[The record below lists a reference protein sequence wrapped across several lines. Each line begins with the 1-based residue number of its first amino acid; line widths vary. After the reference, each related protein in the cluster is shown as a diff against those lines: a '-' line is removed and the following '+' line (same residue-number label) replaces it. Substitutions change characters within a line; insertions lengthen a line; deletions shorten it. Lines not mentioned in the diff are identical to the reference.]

1 MTDYVIN
8 HQMEFWL
15 GFGFIMLSLEIVTG
29 FSTGIFLFGGLAALA
44 TGVLMSFGVLPQT
57 WVAGVSSAGIGSGL
71 ITLLLWKPLK
81 KLQGSGPAKK
91 DNSSDL
97 VGHKFI
103 LDSDVSV
110 SNPGVTV
117 YSGVTWRV
125 EIDEDAEADTL
136 AAGQRVSVS
145 SVEVGLFKVR
155 AA

>member
-1 MTDYVIN
+1 MTDYIIN

-15 GFGFIMLSLEIVTG
+15 AFGFIMLSLEIVTG
-29 FSTGIFLFGGLAALA
+29 FSTGILLFGGLAALA
-44 TGVLMSFGVLPQT
+44 TGLLMSLGVLPPT
-57 WVAGVSSAGIGSGL
+57 WVVGVSSTGIGSGL
-71 ITLLLWKPLK
+71 IALLLWKPLK

-97 VGHKFI
+97 VGHEFV
-103 LDSDVSV
+103 LDTDIFVGNPSV
-110 SNPGVTV
+110 TN

-125 EIDEDAEADTL
+125 EIDEDAGVDAL
-136 AAGQRVSVS
+136 PAGQRVSVS